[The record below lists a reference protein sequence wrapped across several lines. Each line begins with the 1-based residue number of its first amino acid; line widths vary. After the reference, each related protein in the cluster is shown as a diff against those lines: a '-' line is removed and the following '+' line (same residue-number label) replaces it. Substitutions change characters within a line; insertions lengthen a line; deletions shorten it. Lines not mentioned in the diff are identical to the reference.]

1 MKTRIFAE
9 VRKIRVDVREIEQ
22 GETCGAMNDE
32 EIKQLLHLRAD
43 SRSRRRFRCPDETT
57 LAAYFDQQLG
67 TKARQALE
75 SHAAGC
81 DSCLETLAFLTQS
94 VDWTDSNEMP
104 GYLVARARAL
114 VTAKASPVW
123 SWRWPV
129 TTAATACIL
138 LAVVFIYLNSRV
150 QQQIGPLDTP
160 LIAQNN
166 PSANPVITP
175 DFTTPQPAPSR
186 PITKPNLNRGETPSV
201 RGSEKSELTPVLV
214 FPREGSVLRR
224 GDLKFNW
231 RPIVDATYY
240 KVRLVSADGSSKLE
254 KDTTELTLPVDD
266 QLELQD
272 GASYYVTVFA
282 YRSDGSFTRSDIRR
296 FRLIKD

>member
-1 MKTRIFAE
+1 MSVKYSKEKRA
-9 VRKIRVDVREIEQ
+9 
-22 GETCGAMNDE
+22 GAMNDE

-43 SRSRRRFRCPDETT
+43 SRSRRGFRCPNETS
-57 LAAYFDQQLG
+57 LAAYIDQQLG
-67 TKARQALE
+67 TKARQTVE
-75 SHAAGC
+75 NHASGC
-81 DSCLETLAFLTQS
+81 DSCLEILAFLTKS
-94 VDWTDSNEMP
+94 ADWSDSSEMP
-104 GYLVARARAL
+104 GYLVTRARTL
-114 VTAKASPVW
+114 VTAKSSPVW

-129 TTAATACIL
+129 TTAAAACIL
-138 LAVVFIYLNSRV
+138 LAVIFIFLNSRV
-150 QQQIGPLDTP
+150 QQPIGPLDPP

-166 PSANPVITP
+166 PPAVPVITP
-175 DFTTPQPAPSR
+175 NVTIPQPEPSR
-186 PITKPNLNRGETPSV
+186 PITKPNLNREETPSV

-224 GDLKFNW
+224 GDLKFSW

-254 KDTTELTLPVDD
+254 EDTTELTLMVDD
-266 QLELQD
+266 QVELQD

-282 YRSDGSFTRSDIRR
+282 YRSDGSSTRSDIRR